1 MGEVNELVWSRGGE
15 STEGR
20 RGEGGREEA
29 EEEIRADGGKEGGKM
44 EGDRWKK
51 KREGGEYVNCQGGW
65 KYLMSVLFME

>member
-1 MGEVNELVWSRGGE
+1 MRENERKLRRRSGQMEARVGGE
-15 STEGR
+15 
-20 RGEGGREEA
+20 
-29 EEEIRADGGKEGGKM
+29 I